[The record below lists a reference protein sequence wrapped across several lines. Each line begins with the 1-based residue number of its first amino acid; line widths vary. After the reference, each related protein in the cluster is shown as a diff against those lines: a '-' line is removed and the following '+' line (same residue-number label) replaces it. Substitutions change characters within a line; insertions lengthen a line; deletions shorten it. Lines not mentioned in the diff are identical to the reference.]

1 MFTGPVHEMVRL
13 CLSQGEGWFFLST
26 VCWVLV
32 SLEVLTKIQTNLTIS
47 IIRGRE
53 MKFPPPLAFSL
64 PMMNDLPT
72 LKLILGLCLFL
83 AGVLLFS
90 IWKDRLF
97 ALKDEERVRFL
108 MFNVLGG
115 SWVLAVFAVCGGIYF
130 LFDSVFRFQS

>member
-1 MFTGPVHEMVRL
+1 M
-13 CLSQGEGWFFLST
+13 
-26 VCWVLV
+26 
-32 SLEVLTKIQTNLTIS
+32 KIQMHLTIS
-47 IIRGRE
+47 TITFENLQRPDQPEPNEIE
-53 MKFPPPLAFSL
+53 IMPKFPPPLVLPL

-108 MFNVLGG
+108 MFNILGG